1 LQKALRLYQI
11 CRQVLSQAPVLQ
23 EEPAALTVLIIVA
36 LNNGANCH
44 YELCDYEQFRVSIEL
59 MADMLY
65 GSWSTVKNT
74 LQSDAVQDLALN
86 SAAMLQQPPTAAK
99 AA

>member
-1 LQKALRLYQI
+1 
-11 CRQVLSQAPVLQ
+11 
-23 EEPAALTVLIIVA
+23 
-36 LNNGANCH
+36 
-44 YELCDYEQFRVSIEL
+44 
-59 MADMLY
+59 MLY